1 MRADWHLH
9 WSQSALL
16 RFGTMWLRSTVSK
29 SLCGLDDGN
38 INTVG
43 FELPFSIIC
52 ILTAE
57 ESIRPLAS
65 ISPEMIWDHISSR

>member
-1 MRADWHLH
+1 
-9 WSQSALL
+9 
-16 RFGTMWLRSTVSK
+16 MWLRSTVSK
-29 SLCGLDDGN
+29 SLGGLEDGY

-43 FELPFSIIC
+43 FKLPFFIIC

-65 ISPEMIWDHISSR
+65 LSPEMIWDQILSG